1 MRDDLT
7 IAVSELHQAIRHA
20 HWQGKTYRQF
30 WTWFNER
37 CIEIVGMA
45 QTEDL
50 DALGIALLEV
60 RDAIEAGGYM
70 VPSDRLG
77 ETIDAEM

>member
-7 IAVSELHQAIRHA
+7 IAVGELHQAIRHT

-30 WTWFNER
+30 WTWFNDR
-37 CIEIVGMA
+37 CIELVGMA
-45 QTEDL
+45 DTADL
-50 DALGIALLEV
+50 DALGVALFDV

-70 VPSDRLG
+70 VGSDRLDD
-77 ETIDAEM
+77 TIDAEM

>member
-7 IAVSELHQAIRHA
+7 IAVGELYQTIRHE

-30 WTWFNER
+30 WTWFNDR
-37 CIEIVGMA
+37 CIQIVGIA
-45 QTEDL
+45 DASDL
-50 DALGIALLEV
+50 DALGIALFEV

-70 VPSDRLG
+70 VGSDRLD

>member
-1 MRDDLT
+1 MHDDLT
-7 IAVSELHQAIRHA
+7 IAVGELHQAIRHA

-30 WTWFNER
+30 WTWFNNR

-45 QTEDL
+45 ETADL
-50 DALGIALLEV
+50 DALGVALLEV

-70 VPSDRLG
+70 VGSDRLDD
-77 ETIDAEM
+77 TIDAEE

>member
-7 IAVSELHQAIRHA
+7 IAVAELYQAIRHE
-20 HWQGKTYRQF
+20 HWREKTYRQF
-30 WTWFNER
+30 WTWFNDR

-45 QTEDL
+45 ETADL

-70 VPSDRLG
+70 VASDRLD
-77 ETIDAEM
+77 ETIDAET